1 MNICRMIEDV
11 IFVPDKGNDIFFF
24 NDEMNAKIMFFES
37 AEGKCRKVRFGKIY
51 APADLKDLSEPVSL
65 YSAETIK
72 KLLVEGIISNEY
84 DVNHPVCNT
93 WLMSELLQN
102 EKTSSKEVLS
112 VILEESK
119 DLYTQD
125 ILTSFVSIARN
136 PEALDWLFE
145 NGAELKTVVGF
156 GNPVISQLI
165 SAEVTNDNRN
175 IDYLLQ
181 KLNCDT
187 VDVLKE
193 LAAK

>member
-11 IFVPDKGNDIFFF
+11 IFVPDKGNDIFLF
-24 NDEMNAKIMFFES
+24 NDEMNAKIMFFKS
-37 AEGKCRKVRFGKIY
+37 AEGKYRKVRFGKIY
-51 APADLKDLSEPVSL
+51 APANLKDLGEPVSL

-84 DVNHPVCNT
+84 DVKHPVCNT

-112 VILEESK
+112 VILEEFK
-119 DLYTQD
+119 DLYTQNV
-125 ILTSFVSIARN
+125 LTSFVSIARN

-165 SAEVTNDNRN
+165 SAEVANDNRN

-181 KLNCDT
+181 KFNCDT
-187 VDVLKE
+187 VDALKE